1 MMLIDRFLSDE
12 QDPKAVEKVLGK
24 LNDMLTTNEELIYL
38 AVQKKPAVNLL
49 PDCIAVSTKRIFYC
63 EPANFGITM
72 NFKDISWKSIKE
84 VSFKEELF
92 GSKFICV
99 PQHGENIITEYIP
112 KVQARKLYQAA
123 YEQLEGFKEQQLAAE
138 ADRRAQQPGA
148 ASDRH
153 SSATDIP
160 FIDITP
166 SPAADYPSKNTGRP
180 DTDMGTA
187 DAASTSG
194 SLFNPASPD
203 VAAGY
208 KSPFPPAAPAGAA
221 EASGYDPSA
230 AKLPPYVSGGSASAS
245 APVEEPEDET
255 TLKLRKLKTLYDKQ
269 LITLEEYEAK
279 KADILDSF

>member
-1 MMLIDRFLSDE
+1 MILIDRFLSDE

-49 PDCIAVSTKRIFYC
+49 PDCIAVSNKRIFYC

-123 YEQLEGFKEQQLAAE
+123 YEQLEGFKEQQQLAE
-138 ADRRAQQPGA
+138 QADRRAQQSG
-148 ASDRH
+148 SLNNLH
-153 SSATDIP
+153 SATEDIP
-160 FIDITP
+160 FVDITP
-166 SPAADYPSKNTGRP
+166 TEASAADNDSYNPNGGIGTDTTAASNTGYTP
-180 DTDMGTA
+180 SA
-187 DAASTSG
+187 
-194 SLFNPASPD
+194 
-203 VAAGY
+203 
-208 KSPFPPAAPAGAA
+208 PAAPVTQA
-221 EASGYDPSA
+221 
-230 AKLPPYVSGGSASAS
+230 
-245 APVEEPEDET
+245 EEPEDET